1 MSPGQARA
9 SGLEPRRTLG
19 KLPREADIDGQCPQE
34 LRAPGGCTARPCS
47 RRTGTAAAPA
57 TVRQAATSA
66 SSGGTEPMPVFPQPD
81 SPGFHHY
88 STAHFGCLLECLMSA
103 KGSIGFDT
111 GFVLDKEDNSI
122 TRSDSYF
129 KDLFKQCGLHL
140 YRTKDQMGF
149 PEELFPV
156 KMYALV
162 TDKRQEHHGC
172 RLYLLTMICDNTKE
186 GLRNIGNSSPDD
198 DTTYSILVGFYN
210 ASSSRVNHFCYLPA
224 LLKAGTV
231 IVLL

>member
-1 MSPGQARA
+1 A
-9 SGLEPRRTLG
+9 SGLEPRRTPG

-66 SSGGTEPMPVFPQPD
+66 SSGGTEPMPVSSHNLTAPA
-81 SPGFHHY
+81 
-88 STAHFGCLLECLMSA
+88 ST
-103 KGSIGFDT
+103 T
-111 GFVLDKEDNSI
+111 RFVLDKEDNSI

-140 YRTKDQMGF
+140 YRTKDQKDF
-149 PEELFPV
+149 EELFPV

-162 TDKRQEHHGC
+162 TDKRRFQQWQRQVSTTQACCHLVMKSFEDPITKTWMPSYSSYSSFC
-172 RLYLLTMICDNTKE
+172 RL
-186 GLRNIGNSSPDD
+186 
-198 DTTYSILVGFYN
+198 
-210 ASSSRVNHFCYLPA
+210 
-224 LLKAGTV
+224 
-231 IVLL
+231 